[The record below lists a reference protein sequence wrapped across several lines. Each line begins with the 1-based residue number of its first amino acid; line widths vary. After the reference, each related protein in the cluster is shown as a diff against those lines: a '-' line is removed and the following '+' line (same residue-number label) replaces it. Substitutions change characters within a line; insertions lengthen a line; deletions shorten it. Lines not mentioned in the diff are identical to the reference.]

1 MKREYSSPVMEVEVF
16 EASEYISSCIEG
28 GEPNSKEY
36 KLWEE
41 RNGVPGFQPYKDKDN
56 DIQDDKVWTDRFCTE
71 RHTGISSTI
80 SNPLSGYLVKNNTE
94 HGRVTFYHIND
105 GTNNGKHVHVFS
117 NPIGNIISN
126 ASQ

>member
-1 MKREYSSPVMEVEVF
+1 MKREYSSPVMEVEIF

-28 GEPNSKEY
+28 GDPNPKEY

-41 RNGVPGFQPYKDKDN
+41 RNGVPGFQPKNDNGIQNDK
-56 DIQDDKVWTDRFCTE
+56 QWTDKFCTE

-80 SNPLSGYLVKNNTE
+80 SNPLSGYLVKDDTA
-94 HGRVTFYHIND
+94 HGIVTFYHIND